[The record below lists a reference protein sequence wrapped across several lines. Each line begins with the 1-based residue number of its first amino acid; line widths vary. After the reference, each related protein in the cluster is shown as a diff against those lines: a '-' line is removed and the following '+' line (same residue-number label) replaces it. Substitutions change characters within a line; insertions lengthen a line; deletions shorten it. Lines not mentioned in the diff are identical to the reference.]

1 MIGGVTDDSS
11 SPSESGARLPRPF
24 LQRGEIVNPWEELIR
39 SVDSLA
45 EKLRAMRPP
54 KMGAAADSHILYWGL
69 VVPSEEDLKAHG
81 AWPGQ
86 RLLTLEDW
94 LMEKLSAM
102 KEKHPDAR
110 EVELWGVW
118 AGKPPR
124 LVPIAKVSSGGKGS
138 GEGGRDTSPPTPG
151 A

>member
-1 MIGGVTDDSS
+1 M
-11 SPSESGARLPRPF
+11 
-24 LQRGEIVNPWEELIR
+24 NPWEELIR

-54 KMGAAADSHILYWGL
+54 KMGAAADGRILYWGL
-69 VVPSEEDLKAHG
+69 AVPTDEDLKAHG

-94 LMEKLSAM
+94 LVEKLNAM
-102 KEKHPDAR
+102 KEKRPDAR

-118 AGKPPR
+118 AGRPPR
-124 LVPIAKVSSGGKGS
+124 LVPIAKVSSGSGGS
-138 GEGGRDTSPPTPG
+138 EDDERDGPPPTPEV
-151 A
+151 